1 MKKHFPLLLL
11 IVMNIS
17 SYAQNNGDI
26 KLPAPK
32 TSGGQPIMDVLKNRA
47 TKREFSA
54 KELSLQQLSDLLWAA
69 DGINRPESGKR
80 TAPTARNWLDIDL
93 YLITHQGIYLYQP
106 TDFVL
111 KFIKSDDYM
120 KETGK
125 QDFVDDAP
133 LNIIIVSNTR
143 KMENVP
149 QENKALY
156 AGIHAGS
163 VSQNIYLYCT
173 SFGLNTVTRR
183 ALDVDAL
190 AKIMGL
196 SPDQMIVLAQTVGF
210 PPSK

>member
-1 MKKHFPLLLL
+1 MKNKFPLILL

-17 SYAQNNGDI
+17 SFAQNDGNI
-26 KLPAPK
+26 KLPAPN
-32 TSGGQPIMDVLKNRA
+32 TSGGQPIMDVLKNRVS
-47 TKREFSA
+47 KREFLA
-54 KELSLQQLSDLLWAA
+54 KEFSLQQLSDLLWAA

-80 TAPTARNWLDIDL
+80 TAPTARNWLDVDL
-93 YLITHQGIYLYQP
+93 YIVTHQGIYFYQP

-111 KFIKSDDYM
+111 KLIKSGDYM

-125 QDFVDDAP
+125 QDFVADAP